1 MRFILKIISLVMI
14 FVSIT
19 NFAHI
24 YHQTKSYDRVGYCC
38 YREDGTFVPQQ
49 TIRWAD
55 DFADEWPRRGVT
67 NEGIVGF
74 ADMSEQPLISG
85 FERSAYNTP
94 K

>member
-1 MRFILKIISLVMI
+1 MRFILKIISLVTI
-14 FVSIT
+14 FISIT

-38 YREDGTFVPQQ
+38 YQENGTYMPQ
-49 TIRWAD
+49 TIRWAN
-55 DFADEWPRRGVT
+55 DFDHEWPRRGVT

-85 FERSAYNTP
+85 FERSVYNTP